1 MALYMKNSVLDVM
14 RARYRT
20 LIRTIS
26 SLEKANEGL
35 PGCSIYI
42 RIHKGYSYFYT
53 YSSSGEKYLGKKD
66 FVLIRQLVQKEQIKQ
81 ALEAAELEAKVLK
94 KDILEYPKTTFE
106 KAYLALD
113 DRYIKYASPLIFSD
127 EDYAKEWLAIPFVP
141 KPFSKDAPEYY
152 TMKGER
158 VRSKSEVIIADR
170 LYIKGI
176 PYKYECPV
184 LIGGVVFHPDFTIL
198 RLSDRKILYHEHC
211 GKMGD
216 SGYVEDMI
224 DRANKYAKA
233 QIFQGDR
240 LFYTFESAD
249 HPLDISW
256 FNDFIE
262 KNFR

>member
-1 MALYMKNSVLDVM
+1 MSNTVLDTM
-14 RARYRT
+14 RARYRLLMT
-20 LIRTIS
+20 TINN
-26 SLEKANEGL
+26 LEK
-35 PGCSIYI
+35 
-42 RIHKGYSYFYT
+42 
-53 YSSSGEKYLGKKD
+53 
-66 FVLIRQLVQKEQIKQ
+66 QKEKLAEGGINIKYHSKHPYYYQHANKRDRYLNQKDIELIKQ
-81 ALEAAELEAKVLK
+81 LIQKDHICKVIKAAKQEAEILK
-94 KDILEYPKTTFE
+94 KDIIGYPKEIMENIYETLPE
-106 KAYLALD
+106 
-113 DRYIKYASPLIFSD
+113 DRKKYASPLIFND
-127 EDYAKEWLAIPFVP
+127 EEYAKEWLAIPFVP

-233 QIFQGDR
+233 KIFQGDR

-256 FNDFIE
+256 LDDFIE
-262 KNFR
+262 KNYR